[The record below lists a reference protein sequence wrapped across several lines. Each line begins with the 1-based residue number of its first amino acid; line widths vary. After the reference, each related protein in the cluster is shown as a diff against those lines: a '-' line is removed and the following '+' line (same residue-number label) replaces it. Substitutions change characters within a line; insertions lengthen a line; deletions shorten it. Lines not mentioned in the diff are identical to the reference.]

1 MIRKSITGLDGLQK
15 RLKQMAD
22 GFERAKGTHEVSFG
36 ELFHPGFMSRHSRH
50 ASIQALFDASGFN
63 IETNEDLAAIPDA
76 DWDRHIRSSTDFPDW
91 ESMQKAAAAEW
102 FKKRVGI

>member
-1 MIRKSITGLDGLQK
+1 MIRTSITGLDGLQK
-15 RLKQMAD
+15 RLKQMTD

-50 ASIQALFDASGFN
+50 ASIQELFNASGFK
-63 IETNEDLAAIPDA
+63 IDTNEDLAAIPDA
-76 DWDRHIRSSTDFPDW
+76 DWDGHIRSSTDFQDW

-102 FKKRVGI
+102 FKQKVGL